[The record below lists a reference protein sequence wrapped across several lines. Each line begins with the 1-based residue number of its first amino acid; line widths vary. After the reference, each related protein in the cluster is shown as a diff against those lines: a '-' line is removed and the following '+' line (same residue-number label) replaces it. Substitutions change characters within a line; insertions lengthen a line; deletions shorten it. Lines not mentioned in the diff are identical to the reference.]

1 MHASDV
7 QEVMKRVESLDE
19 AGAKERIDALVPEL
33 NRHNRLY
40 HEQNAAEIDDRAY
53 DLLYRELV
61 ALEERFPQHLR
72 ADSPTKRVGGAPVE
86 GLEPHTHRVPML
98 SLGNSFSSDELR
110 EFDAR
115 IKRFLEGDA
124 PEVVEYFVETKL
136 DGLAMS
142 LNYEDGALTVAA
154 TRGDG
159 LQGEDVTH
167 NVRTLRTVP
176 LTLKPPSG
184 EAPDRLSVRGEIIF
198 NLPGF
203 LKMNED
209 RAAAGEKPF
218 ENARNAA
225 AGSIR
230 QLDPRVAAARPL
242 LFMAHSHGELEGVDL
257 PPTHSALMATLREWG
272 FKSAEGWLC
281 QGIEEVIEAIAALGR
296 RRSSLDYEIDGAVVK
311 VNSFDLQE
319 RLGFRTREPRWA
331 TAFKYPPER
340 VRTVLDGVIFQVGR
354 TGTVTPVACLRPVR
368 VGGVTVSRATL
379 HNADELLRLDLRL
392 GDTVEVERSGDV
404 IPKVVQVVVDE
415 AHAGRPAVVYP
426 VTCPECGTPIV
437 RDPENAATVCPNNT
451 SCPAQVREALRHF
464 GSRLGMDIDGLGDR
478 IVNQVVDAG
487 LVREAADLYTLR
499 AEDLAKL
506 DRFGEK
512 SAKNLVAAIEK
523 SKERPLRRAL
533 FALGIHHVGESTA
546 RDLSAAF
553 GDLDRLLA
561 ASEAELCAVPG
572 IGSIVAQSVVAHF
585 RDTKTL
591 AHIQRLRDLG
601 VKFAPEAASTVV
613 VAKAGVVG
621 KTFVITGTL
630 PSMSRPDAQ
639 KLIEGAGGKVSGS
652 VSAKTDFLVAGAEA
666 GSKLTKAQSLGVA
679 ILDEAALLALL
690 EA

>member
-1 MHASDV
+1 
-7 QEVMKRVESLDE
+7 
-19 AGAKERIDALVPEL
+19 
-33 NRHNRLY
+33 
-40 HEQNAAEIDDRAY
+40 
-53 DLLYRELV
+53 
-61 ALEERFPQHLR
+61 
-72 ADSPTKRVGGAPVE
+72 VGGAPVE

-98 SLGNSFSSDELR
+98 SLGNSFSADELR

-176 LTLKPPSG
+176 LKLKPPGG

-209 RAAAGEKPF
+209 RATAGEKPF

-257 PPTHSALMATLREWG
+257 PPTHSALMATLRDWG

-404 IPKVVQVVVDE
+404 IPKVVQVVIDE

-426 VTCPECGTPIV
+426 ETCPECGTPIV

-478 IVNQVVDAG
+478 IVRRWARAG
-487 LVREAADLYTLR
+487 GRRPLHPAGRRPRQA
-499 AEDLAKL
+499 
-506 DRFGEK
+506 
-512 SAKNLVAAIEK
+512 
-523 SKERPLRRAL
+523 RPLRREEREEPRRRHREEQRAAHAPGAL
-533 FALGIHHVGESTA
+533 RLGHSPRRRVYGAGSVRGLWRSGSSARRERDRAVRRARHRRRRGAVGGGALPRCEDPRPHPAPAGSRREVRPRGRLDGDRRQGRRRGE
-546 RDLSAAF
+546 D
-553 GDLDRLLA
+553 
-561 ASEAELCAVPG
+561 
-572 IGSIVAQSVVAHF
+572 
-585 RDTKTL
+585 
-591 AHIQRLRDLG
+591 LRDHGHLAVDEPTG
-601 VKFAPEAASTVV
+601 RPEAHR
-613 VAKAGVVG
+613 GRG
-621 KTFVITGTL
+621 GQGLGLGEREDGL
-630 PSMSRPDAQ
+630 PRRW
-639 KLIEGAGGKVSGS
+639 GRGGLQAHQGPEPRRG
-652 VSAKTDFLVAGAEA
+652 DPR
-666 GSKLTKAQSLGVA
+666 
-679 ILDEAALLALL
+679 
-690 EA
+690 